1 MITSYIRNT
10 KLINQDSILELRKIT
25 NKYPYF
31 ATSQLLLAK
40 GLHNIKD
47 PNYNNQLK
55 KAATYAR
62 NREKLFTLITKNIAK
77 NKDSIKKGS
86 LDIGQPLDFTH
97 EERHS
102 FSQWL
107 SLTKVKKITRI
118 KNKKSNEEL
127 ITKFIEGKVVQKAN
141 SHSLFFSPSENA
153 KNSIKEDHNIVTET
167 LAKVYLEQG
176 HYEKAIS
183 SYEKLILKYP
193 KKNIFFAKKIELINK
208 LKKS

>member
-10 KLINQDSILELRKIT
+10 KLINQDNILELRKIT

-31 ATSQLLLAK
+31 TTTQLLLTK
-40 GLHNIKD
+40 GLHNVKD

-55 KAATYAR
+55 KAATYAG
-62 NREKLFTLITKNIAK
+62 NREKLFALITKNIAK
-77 NKDSIKKGS
+77 NKNPIKKDS

-107 SLTKVKKITRI
+107 NLTKVKKITRI
-118 KNKKSNEEL
+118 EDKKSNEEI
-127 ITKFIEGKVVQKAN
+127 ITKFIKRKVVQKEKIN
-141 SHSLFFSPSENA
+141 SVFFSASENA
-153 KNSIKEDHNIVTET
+153 KNSIKENHNIVTET

-208 LKKS
+208 LKK